1 MENGEEA
8 FSLIIKLMKRGLR
21 GCFLFASDVD
31 QDISWLIMAIVTPA
45 DIAVSRGISRL
56 KLASKTYLNLEI
68 SIELGR

>member
-1 MENGEEA
+1 LKNGEEA

-21 GCFLFASDVD
+21 DCFPFASDVD
-31 QDISWLIMAIVTPA
+31 QDISWPIMVIVTLA

-68 SIELGR
+68 SIGLGR